1 MILNELVDLLESG
14 GVSVRR
20 EALGGGGGG
29 LCKVKGKW
37 IFFLDTEASLQESIA
52 CGSEAVARVIENE
65 NICLVLCDNIFLVLV
80 YNNLNSL
87 YYKV

>member
-1 MILNELVDLLESG
+1 MNDQMILNELVDLLESG

-52 CGSEAVARVIENE
+52 CGSEAVARVIEIE
-65 NICLVLCDNIFLVLV
+65 NIYLRPEVREIINRFRDD
-80 YNNLNSL
+80 
-87 YYKV
+87 